1 MEIMDKTF
9 NDLGL
14 SADVL
19 AAVEEMGYT
28 TPTPVQEQTI
38 PLVLENKDVVGAAQT
53 GTGKTAAFVLPIMDM
68 LRQRTDAFY
77 EAWREQQRKRDED
90 DKRNAEKREAEAK
103 KAGKDEKSEKDGKP
117 GKKKRRKKKKAPKRK
132 GPFALIITPTR

>member
-38 PLVLENKDVVGAAQT
+38 HPLGAHVISPW
-53 GTGKTAAFVLPIMDM
+53 GP
-68 LRQRTDAFY
+68 
-77 EAWREQQRKRDED
+77 RDF
-90 DKRNAEKREAEAK
+90 
-103 KAGKDEKSEKDGKP
+103 P
-117 GKKKRRKKKKAPKRK
+117 G
-132 GPFALIITPTR
+132 GPT